1 MTTLR
6 ILVIRLSSMGDV
18 IHALPAVA
26 ALKKRFP
33 DSQLSWLIRP
43 QWTPLLVGNPFVDEV
58 IALPRALGAILR
70 CAAALRQRRFDL
82 AIDFQGLIQSAV
94 VGRSARPRKLVG
106 FGKRALREKPA
117 AWFYSATVDPRA
129 AHVVDKNME
138 LASYAETAVTL
149 ATSAASSSASLWIS
163 GASISGASPWADER
177 EFPLP
182 PGQPEGS
189 LPDGPFVLACPFA
202 GWGSKQWPL
211 EYWTDLARRLPL
223 PLVVNGPPS
232 SRDRLATMKG
242 TSVHLSGVPGLI
254 DATRRAHA
262 VLGLDSGPLHLAAA
276 LDKPGVALFGPT
288 DPARN
293 GPYAGST
300 SDGGSIRV
308 LRDVNA
314 VTDYHRRDQPD
325 RSMLALTPELVSRTL
340 TEILQGK
347 IA

>member
-26 ALKKRFP
+26 ALKKYLP
-33 DSQLSWLIRP
+33 DSQISWLIRP
-43 QWTPLLVGNPFVDEV
+43 PWTPLLAGNPFVDEV
-58 IALPRALGAILR
+58 IPLPRALGATVR

-82 AIDFQGLIQSAV
+82 AVDFQGLIQTAV
-94 VGRSARPRKLVG
+94 LGRSARPRKLVG
-106 FGKRALREKPA
+106 FGKHAVREKPA
-117 AWFYSATVDPRA
+117 AWFYSATLEPRA

-138 LASYAETAVTL
+138 LAAF
-149 ATSAASSSASLWIS
+149 ATTSFASAASFST
-163 GASISGASPWADER
+163 DKR

-189 LPDGPFVLACPFA
+189 LPDRPFVLACPFA

-211 EYWTDLARRLPL
+211 EYWADLAKRLPL
-223 PLVVNGPPS
+223 PLVVNCPPS
-232 SRDRLATMKG
+232 SRDQLAAIQG
-242 TSVHLSGVPGLI
+242 ASAHVSGIPGLI
-254 DATRRAHA
+254 DATRRATA

-276 LDKPGVALFGPT
+276 LRKPGVALFGPT

-293 GPYAGST
+293 GPYAGSN

-308 LRDVNA
+308 LRDPHA
-314 VTDYHRRDQPD
+314 VTDYHRHDRPD
-325 RSMLALTPELVSRTL
+325 RSMRALTPELVSRTL
-340 TEILQGK
+340 AEILQGK
-347 IA
+347 TA